1 MLDAV
6 IKNSTLFGLKND
18 DSQKTD
24 IGIKDGKIAEIG
36 KIEAEA
42 ETVINADGCYTM
54 PGFVDPHSHSDYYL
68 LIDPRAEGKVMQG
81 VTTEIGGNCGYSS
94 NPIGGEIK
102 KIRGETFKEQ
112 YGLDLDWSDFGEYF
126 KKLDNGGTSVNFA
139 GLIGYNTLRASVLG
153 LGDIEMQNGV
163 REKMADTIKQNLDQG
178 AAGMSVGLVYPPA
191 CFASKDEV
199 ADMVSH
205 VRKADKIFTTH
216 IRSEGAQLEES
227 IEEVIEIARRS
238 GVKLQIS
245 HLKTAGKDNWQKLD
259 NVFEKIE
266 TARADGMDVWC
277 DRYPYTASNTGLQV
291 ILPDWAFDGG
301 RDAILQR
308 LTDDATRKKL
318 IDEILKNH
326 PEPEYWETVMVA
338 QVVSEKNRHTQGKL
352 VSQAADEAGK
362 NVFDFIFD
370 LLLEEKTEVEAI
382 YFCMN
387 SSNMDRIILKDYVII
402 GSDAGARTIGGAVGD
417 GHPHP
422 RSFGTFPR
430 FFQKYVFDRKL
441 LPMREAVRK
450 TSTAACERF
459 GIKNRGRLIEGW
471 HADIVVMDPEKIADR
486 STYEKPLAY
495 PAGIEHLFVNGV
507 LTINGGQHTGAA
519 GGQGLEIT

>member
-1 MLDAV
+1 MHDTI
-6 IKNSTLFGLKND
+6 IKNSKLFGLQND
-18 DSQKTD
+18 KSQNAD

-36 KIEAEA
+36 KIDTQAD
-42 ETVINADGCYTM
+42 TVIDAKGCYTM

-81 VTTEIGGNCGYSS
+81 VTTEVGGNCGYSS
-94 NPIGGEIK
+94 NPIGGEIQ

-112 YGLDLDWSDFGEYF
+112 YGLDLDWGDFAEYF
-126 KKLDNGGTSVNFA
+126 HKLKNGGTSVNFA
-139 GLIGYNTLRASVLG
+139 GLIGYNTLRASILG

-163 REKMADTIKQNLDQG
+163 KEKMAGTIKQNLDQG

-191 CFASKDEV
+191 CFASTDE
-199 ADMVSH
+199 MVEMMSH
-205 VRKADKIFTTH
+205 VQKADKLFTTH

-227 IEEVIEIARRS
+227 IDEVIEIAKRS

-245 HLKTAGKDNWQKLD
+245 HLKTAGKENWQKLD

-266 TARADGMDVWC
+266 TAQAQGVDIAC

-291 ILPDWAFDGG
+291 LLPDWAFDGG

-308 LTDDATRKKL
+308 LSDSATRKKL

-352 VSQAADEAGK
+352 VSKAADEAGK

-387 SSNMDRIILKDYVII
+387 NSNMDRIILKDYVMI
-402 GSDAGARTIGGAVGD
+402 GSDAGAKTIGSPGGD

-430 FFQKYVFDRKL
+430 FFRDYVFDRKL
-441 LPMREAVRK
+441 IPMREAVRK
-450 TSTAACERF
+450 TSTAACERY
-459 GIKNRGRLIEGW
+459 GIKNRGRLIEGY
-471 HADIVVMDPEKIADR
+471 HADIVVINPETIEDK

-495 PAGIEHLFVNGV
+495 PVGIEHLFVNGV
-507 LTINGGQHTGAA
+507 HTVNGGKHTGATS
-519 GGQGLEIT
+519 GKGLEID